1 MKNLTFQEYFY
12 LSESLEFKNGG
23 FHMKADDSEKGITL
37 AQVFK
42 DVKDNRK
49 EIVSNRYTMKTK
61 DQMLLEQAYKKVLN
75 EISGFDEDDSA
86 SDAQQNA
93 PQDLK
98 EIEQDLMSGE
108 FGAAYGKLEKL
119 LKSLEP
125 LVGDMFT
132 KEEPKGPNSEEF
144 LKQRMSLKFD
154 EEDNQNN

>member
-1 MKNLTFQEYFY
+1 MKN
-12 LSESLEFKNGG
+12 
-23 FHMKADDSEKGITL
+23 
-37 AQVFK
+37 
-42 DVKDNRK
+42 
-49 EIVSNRYTMKTK
+49 K
-61 DQMLLEQAYKKVLN
+61 DQMLLEEAYKKVLN
-75 EISGFDEDDSA
+75 EVSGFDEDDSA

-93 PQDLK
+93 PQELK

-132 KEEPKGPNSEEF
+132 KEEPSKPKGVNPEEF

-154 EEDNQNN
+154 DENQNN

>member
-1 MKNLTFQEYFY
+1 
-12 LSESLEFKNGG
+12 
-23 FHMKADDSEKGITL
+23 
-37 AQVFK
+37 
-42 DVKDNRK
+42 
-49 EIVSNRYTMKTK
+49 MKTK
-61 DQMLLEQAYKKVLN
+61 DQMLLEQAYNKILN